1 MSNKNN
7 GMPGKITV
15 KQSGHCLTGL
25 SHIKVGWKSC
35 IFRSLTPPVTGDR
48 RASGKKTPG
57 EPPPTHGNRR
67 RLLPL
72 MPAPSVGLLLHTV
85 IHVVVNDDLLQLA
98 CCLHIEF
105 FKLKVGL

>member
-35 IFRSLTPPVTGDR
+35 IFRSLTPPVTADR
-48 RASGKKTPG
+48 RASGKKHPAN
-57 EPPPTHGNRR
+57 HR
-67 RLLPL
+67 RLMETGADYYPSCRR
-72 MPAPSVGLLLHTV
+72 PA
-85 IHVVVNDDLLQLA
+85 
-98 CCLHIEF
+98 
-105 FKLKVGL
+105 